1 MQMELIRTKT
11 ARNIDIGNTVLGLE
25 LPELVVV
32 FIAFQLVEMIWGLF
46 IAFFA
51 ALAAYGGLYYLR
63 KRQAPGFLMHA
74 GRWLAEPQI
83 QYAFLGRSERGEYVG
98 RDHARFSIL
107 D

>member
-1 MQMELIRTKT
+1 MELIRTKT

-25 LPELVVV
+25 LPELVLV
-32 FIAFQLVEMIWGLF
+32 FVAFQLVEIIAGLF

-51 ALAAYGGLYYLR
+51 ALTAYGALYYLR

-74 GRWLAEPQI
+74 GHWLAVPNI
-83 QYAFLGRSERGEYVG
+83 QFAFLGRNERGEYVG
-98 RDHARFSIL
+98 RDYARFSIL